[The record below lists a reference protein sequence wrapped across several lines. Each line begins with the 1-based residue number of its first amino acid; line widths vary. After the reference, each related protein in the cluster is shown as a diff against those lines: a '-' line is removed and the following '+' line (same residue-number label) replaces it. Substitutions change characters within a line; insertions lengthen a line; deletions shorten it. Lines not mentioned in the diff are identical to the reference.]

1 MKIGIENYF
10 ASLSSFEQH
19 FCTLWNFS
27 FSRLYFSL
35 KPLHNRLRRC
45 CFKTIF
51 STAVIIYFPLRDNY
65 LISTTANCLRITRDH
80 FRLEVERKKKG
91 SWFLL
96 DLITAAVHEGRY
108 PEESM
113 RAASLGPADQLN
125 EIQHTC
131 GRLQVVHSHLDSNVP
146 QPTALVKSYIARRS
160 SACKRT

>member
-1 MKIGIENYF
+1 MKKGIENYF

-35 KPLHNRLRRC
+35 KNRMRRC
-45 CFKTIF
+45 YFKTANSQQLKLFIF
-51 STAVIIYFPLRDNY
+51 HCVTFLESLFRKDCGALILKQPTAVIIHFPLRDNY

-96 DLITAAVHEGRY
+96 DLITAAVNEGRW
-108 PEESM
+108 
-113 RAASLGPADQLN
+113 RLN
-125 EIQHTC
+125 TLPRWEPSWQ
-131 GRLQVVHSHLDSNVP
+131 
-146 QPTALVKSYIARRS
+146 
-160 SACKRT
+160 

>member
-35 KPLHNRLRRC
+35 KNRMRRC
-45 CFKTIF
+45 YFKTANSQQLKLFIF
-51 STAVIIYFPLRDNY
+51 HCVTFLESLFRKDCGALILKQPTAVIIHFPLRDNY

-96 DLITAAVHEGRY
+96 DLITAAVNEGRW
-108 PEESM
+108 
-113 RAASLGPADQLN
+113 RLN
-125 EIQHTC
+125 TLPRWEPSWQ
-131 GRLQVVHSHLDSNVP
+131 
-146 QPTALVKSYIARRS
+146 
-160 SACKRT
+160 

>member
-1 MKIGIENYF
+1 MIIGIENYF

-35 KPLHNRLRRC
+35 KNRMRRC
-45 CFKTIF
+45 YFKTANSQQLKLFIF
-51 STAVIIYFPLRDNY
+51 HCVTFLESLFRKDCGALILKQPTAVIIHFPLRDNY

-96 DLITAAVHEGRY
+96 DLITAAVNEGRW
-108 PEESM
+108 
-113 RAASLGPADQLN
+113 RLN
-125 EIQHTC
+125 TLPRWEPSWQ
-131 GRLQVVHSHLDSNVP
+131 
-146 QPTALVKSYIARRS
+146 
-160 SACKRT
+160 

>member
-10 ASLSSFEQH
+10 VSLSSFEQH

-35 KPLHNRLRRC
+35 KNRMRRC
-45 CFKTIF
+45 YFKTANSQQLKLFIF
-51 STAVIIYFPLRDNY
+51 HCVTFLESLFRKDCGALILKQPTAVIIHFPLRDNY

-96 DLITAAVHEGRY
+96 DLITAAVNEGRW
-108 PEESM
+108 
-113 RAASLGPADQLN
+113 RLN
-125 EIQHTC
+125 TLPRWEPSWQ
-131 GRLQVVHSHLDSNVP
+131 
-146 QPTALVKSYIARRS
+146 
-160 SACKRT
+160 

>member
-27 FSRLYFSL
+27 LSRLYFSL
-35 KPLHNRLRRC
+35 KNRMRRC
-45 CFKTIF
+45 YFKTANSQQLKLFIF
-51 STAVIIYFPLRDNY
+51 HCVTFLESLFRKDCGALILKQPTAVIIHFPLRDNY

-96 DLITAAVHEGRY
+96 DLITAAVNEGRW
-108 PEESM
+108 
-113 RAASLGPADQLN
+113 RLN
-125 EIQHTC
+125 TLPRWEPSWQ
-131 GRLQVVHSHLDSNVP
+131 
-146 QPTALVKSYIARRS
+146 
-160 SACKRT
+160 

>member
-35 KPLHNRLRRC
+35 KNRMRRC
-45 CFKTIF
+45 YFKTANSQQLKLFIF
-51 STAVIIYFPLRDNY
+51 HCVTFLESLFRKDCGALILKQPTAVIIHFPLRDNY
-65 LISTTANCLRITRDH
+65 LISTTANCLRITCDH

-96 DLITAAVHEGRY
+96 DLITAAVNEGRW
-108 PEESM
+108 
-113 RAASLGPADQLN
+113 RLN
-125 EIQHTC
+125 TLPRWEPSWQ
-131 GRLQVVHSHLDSNVP
+131 
-146 QPTALVKSYIARRS
+146 
-160 SACKRT
+160 